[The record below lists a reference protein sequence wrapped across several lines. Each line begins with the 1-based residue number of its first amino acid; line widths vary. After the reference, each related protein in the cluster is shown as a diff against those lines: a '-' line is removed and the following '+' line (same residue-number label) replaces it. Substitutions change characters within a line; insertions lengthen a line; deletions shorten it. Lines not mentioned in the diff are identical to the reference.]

1 MGLFDI
7 FKNQFE
13 IKNGVLVKYKGK
25 DSNVVIPDSVTSIGN
40 RAFDDCTSLT
50 SVTIPNSVTSIGKG
64 ICARC
69 TQLKQISV
77 EEGNDKYISI
87 DGNLYTKDGK
97 TLVQYAIGKK
107 DTSFNI
113 PSSVTSI
120 GDIAFH
126 YCTSLQS
133 ISIPNSV
140 TSIGEGAFI
149 GCTSLQSITIPD
161 SVTSIGN
168 SAFWYCVSL
177 KSITIPDSVTSIGN
191 YAFAWC
197 ENLKTV
203 YNLSKL
209 NIQKGAETHGKVA
222 YYADNV
228 YTELPKTQS
237 SSTATTPT
245 TTQTKATSTT
255 QPTQKVA
262 EPVNP
267 DFEIEDGVLVN
278 YKGNGGNVVIPKSV
292 ISIGDSAFDD
302 CTSLKSITIPS
313 SVTSIGDWA
322 FCDCASLAN
331 VNYLGTIEGWCGID
345 FEGDESN
352 PLSNGAKLYL
362 DGKLVTDIVIPKTI
376 KKLNE
381 TVFLGCSSIT
391 SVVISNSVRSIG
403 ESAFY
408 GCTSLASITI
418 PSSVTSIGDWAFC
431 DCASLANV
439 NYLGTIEGWCGIDFE
454 GDESNPLSNGAKLY
468 LDGKLV
474 TDIVIPKT
482 IKKLNET
489 VFLGCSS
496 ITSVVISNSVRSI
509 GESAFYGCTSLASI
523 TIPSSVTSIGD
534 WAFCDCASLAN
545 VNYLGT
551 IEGWCGIDF
560 EGDESNPLSNGAK
573 LYLDGKLVT
582 DIVIPKTI
590 KKLNDYVFFGCS
602 SITNVVIPNSVTS
615 IGVYA
620 FSNCSSL
627 ANIEIPNSV
636 ENIGEGAFAFNES
649 LMVYVKNDIG
659 YIGNDANPYLVAL
672 CVMDKNKTDL
682 SIAENCKVIYE
693 EVYSGCDSIS
703 SITIPSTVISIGEGT
718 ECQPFSFL
726 TSLKQINVADNNPK
740 YKSIEG
746 NLYSKDGKTLIQYA
760 IGKKNTSFIIPNL
773 VTSIGVGAFG
783 CSSLTSITIPDS
795 VTSIDRSAFFGCGS
809 LKDLIIP
816 NTVTS
821 ISNNAFQ
828 ECKSLV
834 NITIPNSVTSIG
846 NYAFYD
852 CENLKTVCNLST
864 LDIQKGSYTNGY
876 VAYYAD
882 NVYTEPPKSIEQS
895 KQSKIDKVDTQAS
908 DMSGN
913 IPKDLVDKNK
923 TKIVSTP
930 DFVVNADGVLIE
942 YKGSAENI
950 VIPNTVIGIGANVF
964 ENTAITS
971 LKCGDNLYF
980 IDGFA
985 FNDCSSLKTIELGNG
1000 LRCVGDYAFALCTS
1014 LTTIMLPVSLVRIG
1028 TGAFEGCD
1036 SIKKVYNQS
1045 ALGIEKKS
1053 KGHGNVAENATIVYE
1068 QNKYLESFTITDGTV
1083 VAYEG
1088 GKDYRVIALPSTV
1101 KSIGSEAFADNDT
1114 LEEIHTP
1121 DSLVEIG
1128 YRAFENCSKL
1138 TKVVLGSELERIAM
1152 HSFTKCDSLEDIV
1165 LPKTLK
1171 SIASWSFDDCTSLK
1185 EIVIPANV
1193 TAIEDGTFYGCTS
1206 LEKVTFLGE
1215 IQSIGAY
1222 AFDGCT
1228 SLKEINLPKDCN
1240 IDDTAF
1246 NNTTCKVKK
1255 Q

>member
-302 CTSLKSITIPS
+302 CTSLK
-313 SVTSIGDWA
+313 
-322 FCDCASLAN
+322 
-331 VNYLGTIEGWCGID
+331 
-345 FEGDESN
+345 
-352 PLSNGAKLYL
+352 
-362 DGKLVTDIVIPKTI
+362 
-376 KKLNE
+376 
-381 TVFLGCSSIT
+381 
-391 SVVISNSVRSIG
+391 
-403 ESAFY
+403 
-408 GCTSLASITI
+408 SITI

-942 YKGSAENI
+942 YKGSAKNI
-950 VIPNTVIGIGANVF
+950 VIPNTVIGIGAKVF

-971 LKCGDNLYF
+971 LKCGDNLNF

-1138 TKVVLGSELERIAM
+1138 RKVVLSSELERIAM
-1152 HSFTKCDSLEDIV
+1152 RAFTKCASLDAIE
-1165 LPKTLK
+1165 LPNTLTT
-1171 SIASWSFDDCTSLK
+1171 IASWSFDDCTSLK